1 MSSESASERPEVAA
15 FRDLAQLVRHLED
28 ELASFRRRALS
39 AEARVK
45 ELEAHAAP
53 GADSVDT
60 VALKREN
67 AELAQRVEAATV
79 RTREL
84 VDRVRFVRQQAA
96 KTGGEK

>member
-1 MSSESASERPEVAA
+1 MSSESASERPELLA

-45 ELEAHAAP
+45 ELEANAGAA
-53 GADSVDT
+53 GDSVDA

-67 AELAQRVEAATV
+67 AELAQRVEAASI

-84 VDRVRFVRQQAA
+84 VDRVRFVRQQAEKA
-96 KTGGEK
+96 GGDK

>member
-45 ELEAHAAP
+45 ELEAHGSP
-53 GADSVDT
+53 NGDSVDAA
-60 VALKREN
+60 ALKREN
-67 AELAQRVEAATV
+67 AELAQRVEAASI

-96 KTGGEK
+96 KSGGDK